1 MMKTHNFYRFIIDL
15 LYPNICPSC
24 GVRIDYNGDF
34 CDNCREKLVRCSSN
48 YPIENADETAFFCE
62 YTKEVKAITLKF
74 KKDPCGNTYY
84 AYAKGIAEALAEKK
98 LSDKIDVI
106 LFVPMTAADK
116 RKRGYNQTELIA
128 KELHYILEKPCL
140 NALVKVRETRS
151 QKSLNENERR
161 ENVKNAFSVKNPEKL
176 KGKNVLVIDDVCTTG
191 STLSEAARAI
201 KAAGAGK
208 VYAAAFAKTAL
219 SAEKADKS
227 EENAVN

>member
-1 MMKTHNFYRFIIDL
+1 M
-15 LYPNICPSC
+15 
-24 GVRIDYNGDF
+24 
-34 CDNCREKLVRCSSN
+34 SSIKPFLRR
-48 YPIENADETAFFCE
+48 YVSGAPPE
-62 YTKEVKAITLKF
+62 
-74 KKDPCGNTYY
+74 
-84 AYAKGIAEALAEKK
+84 
-98 LSDKIDVI
+98 DVI

>member
-1 MMKTHNFYRFIIDL
+1 MKAHNFYRFIIDL

-34 CDNCREKLVRCSSN
+34 CDSCREKLIPYCGD

-62 YTKEVKAITLKF
+62 YTKEVKAVTLKF

-84 AYAKGIAEALAEKK
+84 AYAKGIAAALAEKK
-98 LSDKIDVI
+98 LSDRIDLI

-128 KELHYILEKPCL
+128 KELCYILEKPCL

-151 QKSLNENERR
+151 QKSLSENERR
-161 ENVKNAFSVKNPEKL
+161 ENVKNAFSVRSPEQL
-176 KGKNVLVIDDVCTTG
+176 KSKNVLVIDDVCTTG

-201 KAAGAGK
+201 KAAGADK
-208 VYAAAFAKTAL
+208 VYASAFAKTAGI
-219 SAEKADKS
+219 AEKADKS

>member
-1 MMKTHNFYRFIIDL
+1 MKSHNLYRFIIDL

-34 CDNCREKLVRCSSN
+34 CDSCREKLIPYSGD
-48 YPIENADETAFFCE
+48 YAIENADETAFFCE

-84 AYAKGIAEALAEKK
+84 AYAKGIAAVLAEKK
-98 LSDKIDVI
+98 LSDKLDLI

-128 KELHYILEKPCL
+128 KELRYILDKPCL
-140 NALVKVRETRS
+140 NALIKTRETRS
-151 QKSLNENERR
+151 QKSLSENERR
-161 ENVKNAFSVKNPEKL
+161 ENVKNAFSVKSPEKL
-176 KGKNVLVIDDVCTTG
+176 KSKNVLVIDDVCTTG
-191 STLSEAARAI
+191 STLAEAARAI

-208 VYAAAFAKTAL
+208 VFAAAFAKTVGI
-219 SAEKADKS
+219 AEKWDKS